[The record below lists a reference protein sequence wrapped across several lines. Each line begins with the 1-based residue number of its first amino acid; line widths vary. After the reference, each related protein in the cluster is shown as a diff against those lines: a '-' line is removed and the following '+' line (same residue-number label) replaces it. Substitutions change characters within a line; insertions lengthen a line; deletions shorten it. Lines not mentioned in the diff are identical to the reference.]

1 MFAVHPHP
9 FLPGMGGGPGQ
20 LPYHLQ
26 CPHPPPAHLH
36 YYYDPSCFVRVAPP
50 HGGEELKAAPSD
62 TKTQSV
68 IDISEASDVCTRE
81 LTTKKETCTEPSE
94 SDSGS
99 AIVNAD
105 TTDEVVHLST
115 KSEKVETVSSGE
127 TVDRLETRPKTEV
140 EPTNVSPSMN
150 TEVEPTNVSPS
161 MNTEVEPTNVSP
173 SMMTEVEP
181 TNVSPSMSTEVEPTN
196 VSMKTEV
203 VNEVAKSEPAECK
216 RHCDVEVVSCN
227 DKAERTSGTESP
239 KTSAALGGLH
249 ALYEAS
255 LHVHREAPKPRAVE
269 EDVTDGLQLLCS
281 AMERAMET
289 SRERGGSDR
298 DVTSDSPRPIAGTT
312 ASPDLDKNYNVPRKG
327 SFTPMKGNPL
337 RKDETREWRSPAG
350 ERCRKGE
357 WRSPAGER
365 CRKGES
371 CRSPLKIGEQL

>member
-1 MFAVHPHP
+1 M
-9 FLPGMGGGPGQ
+9 
-20 LPYHLQ
+20 
-26 CPHPPPAHLH
+26 
-36 YYYDPSCFVRVAPP
+36 
-50 HGGEELKAAPSD
+50 
-62 TKTQSV
+62 

-81 LTTKKETCTEPSE
+81 LTTKKDTCTELSE

-105 TTDEVVHLST
+105 TTDEVVHIST
-115 KSEKVETVSSGE
+115 KSEKIETVSSGE
-127 TVDRLETRPKTEV
+127 TVDRLETRRKTEV
-140 EPTNVSPSMN
+140 EPTNVSPSMT

-161 MNTEVEPTNVSP
+161 MT
-173 SMMTEVEP
+173 
-181 TNVSPSMSTEVEPTN
+181 TEVEPTN

-203 VNEVAKSEPAECK
+203 EPTNVSPSMTTEVELTNVSMKTEIVNEVAKSEPAECK
-216 RHCDVEVVSCN
+216 RHCDVQLVSCN

-239 KTSAALGGLH
+239 KTSATLGGLH
-249 ALYEAS
+249 ALYEAT

-281 AMERAMET
+281 AMERALET
-289 SRERGGSDR
+289 SRERGGSTR
-298 DVTSDSPRPIAGTT
+298 DVTSESPRPVAGTT

-327 SFTPMKGNPL
+327 TFTPLKKGTFMPLKKGRFTPMKGNPL

>member
-1 MFAVHPHP
+1 MCLFAVHPHP

-68 IDISEASDVCTRE
+68 IDISAASDVCTRE
-81 LTTKKETCTEPSE
+81 LTTKKETCVEPSE

-105 TTDEVVHLST
+105 TTDEVVHKLDIST
-115 KSEKVETVSSGE
+115 KCEKIETVSSGE

-140 EPTNVSPSMN
+140 EPTNVSPSMT

-161 MNTEVEPTNVSP
+161 M
-173 SMMTEVEP
+173 
-181 TNVSPSMSTEVEPTN
+181 
-196 VSMKTEV
+196 KTEI
-203 VNEVAKSEPAECK
+203 VNEMAKSEPAECK

-255 LHVHREAPKPRAVE
+255 LHVHREASTNAPVAE
-269 EDVTDGLQLLCS
+269 EDATDGLQLLCS
-281 AMERAMET
+281 AMERALET
-289 SRERGGSDR
+289 SRERGGSTLV
-298 DVTSDSPRPIAGTT
+298 VTSESPRPVAGTT
-312 ASPDLDKNYNVPRKG
+312 ASPDLDKNYNVPRKGSFTPLKKG

-357 WRSPAGER
+357 WRSPAGEW